1 MKVLRFTLIELLVVI
16 AIIAILAAMLL
27 PALSKARE
35 KARSISCL
43 NNLKQTSMNFLM
55 YAQENDGYYLQ
66 QRSYHYL
73 SSNNPWYNFQWIE
86 YIYAFDLY
94 GKHVETRASAIFAK
108 YADRNPW
115 TLNLPMFLCPS
126 CSNHPGWWGA
136 KPIVTDY
143 VYNAFLG
150 VTSAPTGVTPLP
162 HEASVKRNLSSTI
175 MYAEDWKGYI
185 VTGENGRTA
194 SNPVSLISGFNVSN
208 GAANPSAHTSNIGP
222 TYGAHGKAMNVSFL
236 DGHCA
241 PITAIDVNTGSFF
254 NVWDEGTISSKTNN

>member
-1 MKVLRFTLIELLVVI
+1 M
-16 AIIAILAAMLL
+16 
-27 PALSKARE
+27 
-35 KARSISCL
+35 
-43 NNLKQTSMNFLM
+43 
-55 YAQENDGYYLQ
+55 
-66 QRSYHYL
+66 
-73 SSNNPWYNFQWIE
+73 
-86 YIYAFDLY
+86 Y
-94 GKHVETRASAIFAK
+94 GKHSETRASAIFAK

-150 VTSAPTGVTPLP
+150 VNSGVTGVSALP

-175 MYAEDWKGYI
+175 MYAEDWKSYI
-185 VTGENGRTA
+185 VNGENGRTT
-194 SNPVSLISGFNVSN
+194 SNPVSLIAGFNISN
-208 GAANPSAHTSNIGP
+208 SSKTSHPSNIGP
-222 TYGAHGKAMNVSFL
+222 TYGAHGKAMNVSYL

-241 PITAIDVNTGSFF
+241 PITAIDVNKDGAFF